1 MKFHFLCSRRAILQ
15 NDDILSS
22 SPISNLF
29 INDFWGTPLSHSGS
43 HKSYRPLCSLTF
55 RLNALISGLNPYSF
69 HLVNVSLHAISTYLV
84 AAFAKTVFSRK
95 STVFLAPLIF
105 ALHPIHTGTTWD
117 SFAVLPAYKCFQ
129 SWLHWQF
136 SLHKINIEVFSLTR
150 ILMPYFNF
158 SEAVAGVVGRA
169 DILAAVFFLLALL
182 AFSKHLQI
190 RDKRPSS
197 VTSAFANKTNHPND
211 YECDRNGNFA
221 AASKNFAVY
230 RKGQQSLSSS
240 STFLVL
246 EPYLLLTVIFAAC
259 AMFSKEQ
266 GITVLGNHL
275 YIF

>member
-1 MKFHFLCSRRAILQ
+1 M
-15 NDDILSS
+15 
-22 SPISNLF
+22 
-29 INDFWGTPLSHSGS
+29 
-43 HKSYRPLCSLTF
+43 
-55 RLNALISGLNPYSF
+55 
-69 HLVNVSLHAISTYLV
+69 
-84 AAFAKTVFSRK
+84 
-95 STVFLAPLIF
+95 
-105 ALHPIHTGTTWD
+105 
-117 SFAVLPAYKCFQ
+117 
-129 SWLHWQF
+129 
-136 SLHKINIEVFSLTR
+136 TR

-221 AASKNFAVY
+221 AASKKLAVY
-230 RKGQQSLSSS
+230 GKGQQSLSSS

-266 GITVLGNHL
+266 GITVLGNYCLPIFQIHL
-275 YIF
+275 V

>member
-95 STVFLAPLIF
+95 STVFLAALIF

-117 SFAVLPAYKCFQ
+117 SFAVLPTCQCLQ
-129 SWLHWQF
+129 SWLHWQC
-136 SLHKINIEVFSLTR
+136 SLHKINIEVFFSDT
-150 ILMPYFNF
+150 YFNVMF
-158 SEAVAGVVGRA
+158 QFFRGCGRSRWKSRHFGRRVFPFGLVG
-169 DILAAVFFLLALL
+169 
-182 AFSKHLQI
+182 LQQ
-190 RDKRPSS
+190 
-197 VTSAFANKTNHPND
+197 AFAN
-211 YECDRNGNFA
+211 
-221 AASKNFAVY
+221 S
-230 RKGQQSLSSS
+230 GQ
-240 STFLVL
+240 
-246 EPYLLLTVIFAAC
+246 ETVVGDLRLC
-259 AMFSKEQ
+259 
-266 GITVLGNHL
+266 
-275 YIF
+275 

>member
-1 MKFHFLCSRRAILQ
+1 MSLFVYILPPSFCLKASTSSRERYDYA
-15 NDDILSS
+15 
-22 SPISNLF
+22 
-29 INDFWGTPLSHSGS
+29 G
-43 HKSYRPLCSLTF
+43 
-55 RLNALISGLNPYSF
+55 LIS
-69 HLVNVSLHAISTYLV
+69 
-84 AAFAKTVFSRK
+84 
-95 STVFLAPLIF
+95 
-105 ALHPIHTGTTWD
+105 
-117 SFAVLPAYKCFQ
+117 C
-129 SWLHWQF
+129 
-136 SLHKINIEVFSLTR
+136 
-150 ILMPYFNF
+150 FNF

-190 RDKRPSS
+190 RDKRPS

-221 AASKNFAVY
+221 AASKKLAVY
-230 RKGQQSLSSS
+230 GKGQQSLLSSS

-275 YIF
+275 YIFLGLKS

>member
-1 MKFHFLCSRRAILQ
+1 
-15 NDDILSS
+15 
-22 SPISNLF
+22 
-29 INDFWGTPLSHSGS
+29 
-43 HKSYRPLCSLTF
+43 
-55 RLNALISGLNPYSF
+55 
-69 HLVNVSLHAISTYLV
+69 
-84 AAFAKTVFSRK
+84 
-95 STVFLAPLIF
+95 
-105 ALHPIHTGTTWD
+105 
-117 SFAVLPAYKCFQ
+117 
-129 SWLHWQF
+129 
-136 SLHKINIEVFSLTR
+136 
-150 ILMPYFNF
+150 MPCFNF

-190 RDKRPSS
+190 RDKRPS

-221 AASKNFAVY
+221 AASKKLAVY
-230 RKGQQSLSSS
+230 GKCQQSLLSSS

-275 YIF
+275 YIFLGLKS